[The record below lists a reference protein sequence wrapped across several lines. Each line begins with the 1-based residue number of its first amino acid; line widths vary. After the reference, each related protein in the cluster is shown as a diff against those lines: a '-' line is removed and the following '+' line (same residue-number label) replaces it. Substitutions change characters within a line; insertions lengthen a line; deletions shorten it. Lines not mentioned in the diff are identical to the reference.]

1 MAGSFE
7 KLLLDILD
15 DPIKLTGAVVGAVSL
30 LALMVFSRGIFFYLR
45 LMFLNLRRNLVR
57 TGLTSV
63 ASMLLVFVVT
73 LVWTI
78 LWFLNI
84 VTSEKS
90 KDFKAIVSE
99 KWQIPSQMPFA
110 YQANLSEGAY
120 SKEGD
125 YKIDTTKDSM
135 TWQFYGATIDPEK
148 RTREN
153 IIFFFG
159 MEPLKVTKMLDGM
172 EEYSKEQL
180 VELEKLCAEMV
191 KDKRKIIVGKERLE
205 AINKRVGE
213 RIKLTSL
220 NYKGIDL
227 EVEIIGSFP
236 EGRYNQSAV
245 LNRDYLNDAIDAYNR
260 QNPGT
265 KHPMTNKSLN
275 LVWIR
280 VPDSATFQKV
290 EKQITESPSF
300 TSPAVKCETASS
312 GIATFLDAYRDL
324 LWGLRWILAPFI
336 LATMAL
342 IIAVAI
348 SISVR
353 ERRREIAVM
362 KVLGFMPYQVLILV
376 LGEAIMVGA
385 LSGLG
390 SSLATYW
397 MINDYF
403 GGLKFPIAF
412 FPIFTIPSDALW
424 WGPAIGVGTGLA
436 GSLLPSLG
444 ACRVKVSEV
453 FARIS

>member
-1 MAGSFE
+1 METME
-7 KLLLDILD
+7 KILLKILD
-15 DPIKLTGAVVGAVSL
+15 DPIQLMLAVAIAVGL
-30 LALMVFSRGIFFYLR
+30 LILVVFGSSFYFYLR
-45 LMFLNLRRNLVR
+45 LMFLNLRRNRVR
-57 TGLTSV
+57 TGLTAI
-63 ASMLLVFVVT
+63 ASILLVFVVT

-78 LWFLNI
+78 LWFLNL
-84 VTSEKS
+84 VTSEKA

-99 KWQIPSQMPFA
+99 RWQIPSQMPFA
-110 YQANLSEGAY
+110 YSAGLSEGAPG
-120 SKEGD
+120 KDGD
-125 YKIDTTKDSM
+125 FRVDPAMNAM
-135 TWQFYGATIDPEK
+135 TWQFYGATIDPGK
-148 RTREN
+148 RTRES

-159 MEPLKVTKMLDGM
+159 MEPLKVTRMMDGM
-172 EEYSKEQL
+172 EEFTPEQL
-180 VELEKLCAEMV
+180 AELEKNCEEMTR
-191 KDKRKIIVGKERLE
+191 DKRKILVGKDRLA

-213 RIKLTSL
+213 RIKLTSI

-227 EVEIIGSFP
+227 EAEIIGTFP
-236 EGRYNQSAV
+236 EGRYNQSAI

-260 QNPGT
+260 QNPNG

-280 VPDSATFQKV
+280 VPDSSVFQQV

-324 LWGLRWILAPFI
+324 LWGLRNILAPFI

-353 ERRREIAVM
+353 ERRKEIAVM
-362 KVLGFMPYQVLILV
+362 KVIGFRPFQILVLV
-376 LGEAIMVGA
+376 LGEAVMVGA
-385 LSGLG
+385 LSGMA

-397 MINDYF
+397 LINGYF

-412 FPIFTIPSDALW
+412 FPVFTIPTDALW
-424 WGPAIGVGTGLA
+424 WGPVIGIVTGLT
-436 GSLLPSLG
+436 GSLAPSLG

>member
-1 MAGSFE
+1 MFLH
-7 KLLLDILD
+7 KILD
-15 DPIKLTGAVVGAVSL
+15 NPVYLGLAVAVSICL
-30 LALMVFSRGIFFYLR
+30 LALVVYGASVYFYLR
-45 LMFLNLRRNLVR
+45 LMLLNLRRNLVR
-57 TGLTSV
+57 TGLTAV
-63 ASMLLVFVVT
+63 ASILLVFVVT

-78 LWFLNI
+78 LWFLNL
-84 VTSEKS
+84 VTSEKA

-99 KWQIPSQMPFA
+99 RWQIPSQMPFA
-110 YQANLSEGAY
+110 YHAGLSEGAAA
-120 SKEGD
+120 KEGD
-125 YKIDTTKDSM
+125 FRVDPSKDAM

-159 MEPLKVTKMLDGM
+159 MEPLKVTKMMDGM
-172 EEYSKEQL
+172 EEYSPEQL
-180 VELEKLCAEMV
+180 AELERHCLEMT
-191 KDKRKIIVGKERLE
+191 KDKRKILVGKERLA

-213 RIKLTSL
+213 RIKLTSI

-227 EVEIIGSFP
+227 EAEIIGTFP

-260 QNPGT
+260 QNPNG
-265 KHPMTNKSLN
+265 KHPLSNKSLN

-280 VPDSATFQKV
+280 VPDSSVFQQV
-290 EKQITESPSF
+290 EKQIMESPSF

-324 LWGLRWILAPFI
+324 LWGLRNILAPFI

-353 ERRREIAVM
+353 ERRKEIAVM
-362 KVLGFMPYQVLILV
+362 KVLGFLPYQILILV

-385 LSGLG
+385 LSGLA
-390 SSLATYW
+390 SSVGTYW
-397 MINDYF
+397 VINGYF

-412 FPIFTIPSDALW
+412 FPIFTIPADALW
-424 WGPAIGVGTGLA
+424 WGPVIGIGTGLS
-436 GSLLPSLG
+436 GSLVPSLG

>member
-1 MAGSFE
+1 METMEMFLH
-7 KLLLDILD
+7 KILD
-15 DPIKLTGAVVGAVSL
+15 NPVYLGLAVAVSICL
-30 LALMVFSRGIFFYLR
+30 LALVVYGASVYFYLR
-45 LMFLNLRRNLVR
+45 LMLLNLRRNLVR
-57 TGLTSV
+57 TGLTAV
-63 ASMLLVFVVT
+63 ASILLVFVVT

-78 LWFLNI
+78 LWFLNL
-84 VTSEKS
+84 VTSEKA

-99 KWQIPSQMPFA
+99 RWQIPSQMPFA
-110 YQANLSEGAY
+110 YHAGLSEGAAA
-120 SKEGD
+120 KEGD
-125 YKIDTTKDSM
+125 FRVDPSKDAM

-159 MEPLKVTKMLDGM
+159 MEPLKVTKMMDGM
-172 EEYSKEQL
+172 EEYSPEQL
-180 VELEKLCAEMV
+180 AELERHCLEMT
-191 KDKRKIIVGKERLE
+191 KDKRKILVGKERLA

-213 RIKLTSL
+213 RIKLTSI

-227 EVEIIGSFP
+227 EAEIIGTFP

-260 QNPGT
+260 QNPNG
-265 KHPMTNKSLN
+265 KHPLSNKSLN

-280 VPDSATFQKV
+280 VPDSSVFQQV
-290 EKQITESPSF
+290 EKQIMESPSF

-324 LWGLRWILAPFI
+324 LWGLRNILAPFI

-353 ERRREIAVM
+353 ERRKEIAVM
-362 KVLGFMPYQVLILV
+362 KVLGFLPYQILILV

-385 LSGLG
+385 LSGLA
-390 SSLATYW
+390 SSVGTYW
-397 MINDYF
+397 VINGYF

-412 FPIFTIPSDALW
+412 FPIFTIPADALW
-424 WGPAIGVGTGLA
+424 WGPVIGIGTGLS
-436 GSLLPSLG
+436 GSLVPSLG